1 MRFYPKRL
9 LVAALF
15 LVALMLALNFGL
27 GIATGAVA
35 IVAYVAIEMIGSGL
49 GLNPFRH
56 G

>member
-1 MRFYPKRL
+1 MRFYPKGL

-15 LVALMLALNFGL
+15 LAALILSLNFRL

-35 IVAYVAIEMIGSGL
+35 VVAYVAIEMIGSGL
-49 GLNPFRH
+49 GLNPFKR